1 MYNSESSSSIQ
12 LNPWQQWAFRVEKQL
27 QEQQDTIAA
36 LQETVE
42 QLKNQL
48 QALEHQQ
55 TEQAQN
61 KFTGNSQPPVFHVE
75 KIEYHFDQLKV
86 ETLEGSLQIGMTT
99 SSSSQLPTMIEDI
112 ALKQQANQPPSF
124 NKENCK
130 AQKKPS
136 KANEAYNMNSN
147 APMKTMKTSNVHSY
161 DQPTAIDNEQANL
174 VLPAGYEQYVYEQ
187 LAERLKLHGP
197 SFIRSEGSSMQSSI
211 NEEHI
216 TLMIDDLEK
225 QLFPRIKHYIDTYGY
240 QVFNQNARN
249 EQSTWEQLQL
259 LVQEKTWEDIES
271 AILAYMEQ
279 QSTN

>member
-12 LNPWQQWAFRVEKQL
+12 LNSWQQWAFRVEKQL

-42 QLKNQL
+42 QLQNQL
-48 QALEHQQ
+48 EQQQ

-61 KFTGNSQPPVFHVE
+61 KFAGNSQPPVFHVE

-124 NKENCK
+124 HKENSK

-147 APMKTMKTSNVHSY
+147 APMKTMKTSNVLSY
-161 DQPTAIDNEQANL
+161 DQPTSIGKEQENL

-197 SFIRSEGSSMQSSI
+197 SFIRSEGSSMQSAI

-240 QVFNQNARN
+240 QVFKQNARN

-279 QSTN
+279 QSSN